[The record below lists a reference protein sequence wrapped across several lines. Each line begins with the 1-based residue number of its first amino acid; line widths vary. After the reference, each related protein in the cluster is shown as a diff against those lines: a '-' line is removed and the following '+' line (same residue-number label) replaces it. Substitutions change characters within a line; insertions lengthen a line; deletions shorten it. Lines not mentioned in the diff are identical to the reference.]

1 MMHKMVWETSDEINL
16 EVAKNARKIRKRLK
30 WSQEELSKRSGV
42 SLGSIKR
49 FESTGNI
56 SFLSLTKIAVALDAV
71 DGIKALFTE
80 VPYKSIEEVINEQG
94 LRAESSG
101 LRVYARRRAG

>member
-80 VPYKSIEEVINEQG
+80 VPYKSIEEVINEQ
-94 LRAESSG
+94 RCK
-101 LRVYARRRAG
+101 

>member
-16 EVAKNARKIRKRLK
+16 EVAKNERKIRKRLK

-80 VPYKSIEEVINEQG
+80 VPYKSIEEVINEQ
-94 LRAESSG
+94 R
-101 LRVYARRRAG
+101 

>member
-1 MMHKMVWETSDEINL
+1 MMRKMVWETSDEINL

-30 WSQEELSKRSGV
+30 WSQEELSRRSGV
-42 SLGSIKR
+42 SLGSLKR

-80 VPYKSIEEVINEQG
+80 VPYKSIEEVINEQ
-94 LRAESSG
+94 RCK
-101 LRVYARRRAG
+101 

>member
-30 WSQEELSKRSGV
+30 WSQEELSKRFGV

-80 VPYKSIEEVINEQG
+80 VPYKSIEEVINEQ
-94 LRAESSG
+94 R
-101 LRVYARRRAG
+101 